1 MTIISSSVSIT
12 VADSVDDA
20 PVYKEPA
27 FKGVRV
33 TNCVIVP
40 RGTVQGHP
48 TIDLVMHDDSGNRYV
63 SMMTGSMLESIA
75 AAVAGVRKRGMD

>member
-1 MTIISSSVSIT
+1 MTISNAVTIN
-12 VADSVDDA
+12 VAESVDTA
-20 PVYKEPA
+20 PKYEWRD
-27 FKGVRV
+27 FKGVTI

-40 RGTVQGHP
+40 RGTEQGKP